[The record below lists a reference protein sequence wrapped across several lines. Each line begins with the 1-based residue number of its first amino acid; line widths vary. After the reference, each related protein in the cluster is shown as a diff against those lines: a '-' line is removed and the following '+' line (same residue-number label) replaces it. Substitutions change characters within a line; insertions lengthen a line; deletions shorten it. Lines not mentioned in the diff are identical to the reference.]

1 MHRSKIVFLVFILVF
16 AIACAIN
23 PVTGQ
28 KELMLISEAQE
39 IQMGQE
45 THESIRQQF
54 GIYEDPALS
63 QYVSELGHAMGPYTH
78 RPHLE
83 YHFYVLDTPVVNAF
97 AAPGGFIY
105 VTRGAL
111 ALMTSEAE
119 LASIIGHELGHVNAR
134 HSAHKLSQML
144 LVQVGLAVG
153 SAISETFRDLSGLAS
168 VGVQLLFLKFSRD
181 DERQAD
187 SLGVQYSRSG
197 GWHPGKMVDFF
208 SALQKMGDLSG
219 GGHSLPGFLSTHPL
233 TSERIQY
240 TKAMV
245 EENDRYLL
253 VKKDQYITRL
263 ANLVYG
269 DDPRQGF
276 VENNTFYHPGMRFSF
291 AIPQGWKFQNQRNQV
306 VMVTQDE
313 NAAVVLQ
320 VEENTADL
328 QSYAQARSQKLQ
340 GATFISGQNLR
351 INGLSSYQ
359 QLFRIT
365 QTNQEQEQSLK
376 MRTSYIRKGSYIYT
390 FSALSDES
398 SYNNYDFQFGTVIG
412 SFRELTDRNYL
423 NRQPF
428 RIKVVR
434 ADGRQTLESYFKKAG
449 IKQEAWPKFAIM
461 NGMNLKD
468 VPIKNTAIKVI

>member
-1 MHRSKIVFLVFILVF
+1 MLRLKIFVLTLIL
-16 AIACAIN
+16 ALSLACAIN

-39 IQMGQE
+39 IQMGKE
-45 THESIRQQF
+45 THQSISQQF

-63 QYVSELGHAMGPYTH
+63 RYISELGQAMGPLTH

-83 YHFYVLDTPVVNAF
+83 YHFYILDTPVVNAF

-111 ALMTSEAE
+111 SLMKSEAE

-134 HSAHKLSQML
+134 HSARKLSQIL

-153 SAISETFRDLSGLAS
+153 SAISETFRDISGLAS

-187 SLGVQYSRSG
+187 DLGIQYSRSG

-208 SALQKMGDLSG
+208 TALQKMGDLS

-253 VKKDQYITRL
+253 VKKDQYFNRL
-263 ANLVYG
+263 NNMVYG
-269 DDPRQGF
+269 EDPRQGF
-276 VENNTFYHPGMRFSF
+276 IENNTFYHPGMRFSF
-291 AIPQGWKFQNQRNQV
+291 AIPQDWKYQNQRNQV
-306 VMVTQDE
+306 VMVSPDE
-313 NAAVVLQ
+313 KAGVVLQ

-328 QSYAQARSQKLQ
+328 QSYAQARSQKYQ
-340 GATFISGQNLR
+340 GATFISDQSLN
-351 INGLSSYQ
+351 INGLRSYQ
-359 QLFRIT
+359 QLYSLT
-365 QTNQEQEQSLK
+365 QQEQTLR
-376 MRTSYIRKGSYIYT
+376 MRTSYIRKGSFIYT

-398 SYNNYDFQFGTVIG
+398 SYSSYDFQFGTVIG
-412 SFRELTDRNYL
+412 SFRELTDRRYL
-423 NRQPF
+423 NRQP
-428 RIKVVR
+428 
-434 ADGRQTLESYFKKAG
+434 
-449 IKQEAWPKFAIM
+449 
-461 NGMNLKD
+461 
-468 VPIKNTAIKVI
+468 

>member
-1 MHRSKIVFLVFILVF
+1 MCRTKICFLIFILAF
-16 AIACAIN
+16 SFACAVN

-39 IQMGQE
+39 IQMGQD
-45 THESIRQQF
+45 THKSINQQF
-54 GIYEDPALS
+54 GIYEDPVLS
-63 QYVSELGHAMGPYTH
+63 QYVNKLGQAMGPLTH

-134 HSAHKLSQML
+134 HSARKLSQML
-144 LVQVGLAVG
+144 LVQVGLVAG

-168 VGVQLLFLKFSRD
+168 AGVQLLFLKFSRD

-253 VKKDQYITRL
+253 VKKNQYLTRL
-263 ANLVYG
+263 TNMVYG

-291 AIPQGWKFQNQRNQV
+291 TIPQGWKFQNQRNQV

-328 QSYAQARSQKLQ
+328 QSYAQARSQNIQ
-340 GATFISGQNLR
+340 GATFISGQNLQ

-365 QTNQEQEQSLK
+365 QQNQEQSLK
-376 MRTSYIRKGSYIYT
+376 MRTSYIRKDSYIYT
-390 FSALSDES
+390 FSALSNES

-423 NRQPF
+423 NRQPS
-428 RIKVVR
+428 RIKVIK
-434 ADGRQTLESYFKKAG
+434 ADGRKTLESYFKSAG
-449 IKQEAWPKFAIM
+449 IQQDVWSKFAIM
-461 NGMNLKD
+461 NGMALKD
-468 VPIKNTAIKVI
+468 VPTKNQLIKVI

>member
-1 MHRSKIVFLVFILVF
+1 MLRLKIFVLTLIL
-16 AIACAIN
+16 ALSLACAIN

-39 IQMGQE
+39 IQMGKE
-45 THESIRQQF
+45 THQSISQQF

-63 QYVSELGHAMGPYTH
+63 RYISELGQAMGPLTH

-83 YHFYVLDTPVVNAF
+83 YHFYILDTPVVNAF

-111 ALMTSEAE
+111 SLMKSEAE

-134 HSAHKLSQML
+134 HSARKLSQIL

-153 SAISETFRDLSGLAS
+153 SAISETFRDISGLAS

-187 SLGVQYSRSG
+187 DLGIQYSRSG

-208 SALQKMGDLSG
+208 TALQKMGDLS

-253 VKKDQYITRL
+253 VKKDQYFNRL
-263 ANLVYG
+263 NNMVYG
-269 DDPRQGF
+269 EDPRQGF
-276 VENNTFYHPGMRFSF
+276 IENNTFYHPGMRFSF
-291 AIPQGWKFQNQRNQV
+291 AIPQDWKYQNQRNQV
-306 VMVTQDE
+306 VMVSPDE
-313 NAAVVLQ
+313 KAGVVLQ

-328 QSYAQARSQKLQ
+328 QSYAQARSQKYQ
-340 GATFISGQNLR
+340 GATFISDQSLN

-359 QLFRIT
+359 QLYSLT
-365 QTNQEQEQSLK
+365 QQEQTLK

-398 SYNNYDFQFGTVIG
+398 SYSSYDFQFGTVIG
-412 SFRELTDRNYL
+412 SFRELTDRRYL

-428 RIKVVR
+428 RIKVIK
-434 ADGRQTLESYFKKAG
+434 ADGRQTLESYFQKAG
-449 IKQEAWPKFAIM
+449 INKDVWPRFAIM
-461 NGMNLKD
+461 NGMELTD
-468 VPIKNTAIKVI
+468 VPAKNELIKVI

>member
-1 MHRSKIVFLVFILVF
+1 MLRLKIFVLTLIL
-16 AIACAIN
+16 ALSLACAIN

-39 IQMGQE
+39 IQMGKE
-45 THESIRQQF
+45 THQSISQQF

-63 QYVSELGHAMGPYTH
+63 RYISELGQAMGPLTH

-83 YHFYVLDTPVVNAF
+83 YHFYILDTPVVNAF

-111 ALMTSEAE
+111 SLMKSEAE

-134 HSAHKLSQML
+134 HSARKLSQIL

-153 SAISETFRDLSGLAS
+153 SAISETFRDISGLAS

-187 SLGVQYSRSG
+187 DLGIQYSRSG

-208 SALQKMGDLSG
+208 TALQKMGDLS

-253 VKKDQYITRL
+253 VKKDQYFNRL
-263 ANLVYG
+263 NNMVYG
-269 DDPRQGF
+269 EDPRQGF
-276 VENNTFYHPGMRFSF
+276 IENNTFYHPGMRFSF
-291 AIPQGWKFQNQRNQV
+291 AIPQDWKYQNQRNQV
-306 VMVTQDE
+306 VMVSPDE
-313 NAAVVLQ
+313 KAGVVLQ

-328 QSYAQARSQKLQ
+328 QSYAQARSQKYQ
-340 GATFISGQNLR
+340 GATFISDQSLN

-359 QLFRIT
+359 QLYSLT
-365 QTNQEQEQSLK
+365 QQEQTLR
-376 MRTSYIRKGSYIYT
+376 MRTSYIRKGSFIYT

-398 SYNNYDFQFGTVIG
+398 SYSSYDFQFGTVIG
-412 SFRELTDRNYL
+412 SFRELTDRRYL

-428 RIKVVR
+428 RIKVIK
-434 ADGRQTLESYFKKAG
+434 ADGRQTLESYFQKAG
-449 IKQEAWPKFAIM
+449 INKDVWPRFAIM
-461 NGMNLKD
+461 NGMELTD
-468 VPIKNTAIKVI
+468 VPAKNELIKVI

>member
-1 MHRSKIVFLVFILVF
+1 MLRLKIFVLTLIL
-16 AIACAIN
+16 ALSLACAIN

-39 IQMGQE
+39 IQMGKE
-45 THESIRQQF
+45 THQSISQQF

-63 QYVSELGHAMGPYTH
+63 RYISELGQAMGPLTH

-83 YHFYVLDTPVVNAF
+83 YHFYILDTPVVNAF

-111 ALMTSEAE
+111 SLMKSEAE

-134 HSAHKLSQML
+134 HSARKLSQIL

-153 SAISETFRDLSGLAS
+153 SAISETFRDISGLAS

-187 SLGVQYSRSG
+187 DLGIQYSRSG

-208 SALQKMGDLSG
+208 TALQKMGDLS

-253 VKKDQYITRL
+253 VKKDQYFNRL
-263 ANLVYG
+263 NNMVYG
-269 DDPRQGF
+269 EDPRQGF
-276 VENNTFYHPGMRFSF
+276 IENNTFYHPGMRFSF
-291 AIPQGWKFQNQRNQV
+291 AIPQDWKYQNQRNQV
-306 VMVTQDE
+306 VMVSPDE
-313 NAAVVLQ
+313 KAGVVLQ

-328 QSYAQARSQKLQ
+328 QSYAQARSQKYQ
-340 GATFISGQNLR
+340 GATFISDQSLN
-351 INGLSSYQ
+351 INGLRSYQ
-359 QLFRIT
+359 QLYSLT
-365 QTNQEQEQSLK
+365 QQEQTLR
-376 MRTSYIRKGSYIYT
+376 MRTSYIRKGSFIYT

-398 SYNNYDFQFGTVIG
+398 SYSSYDFQFGTVIG
-412 SFRELTDRNYL
+412 SFRELTDRRYL

-428 RIKVVR
+428 RIKVIK
-434 ADGRQTLESYFKKAG
+434 ADGRQTLESYFQKAG
-449 IKQEAWPKFAIM
+449 INKDVWPRFAIM
-461 NGMNLKD
+461 NGMELTD
-468 VPIKNTAIKVI
+468 VPAKNELIKVI

>member
-1 MHRSKIVFLVFILVF
+1 MLRLKIFVLTLIL
-16 AIACAIN
+16 ALSLACAIN

-39 IQMGQE
+39 IQMGKE
-45 THESIRQQF
+45 THQSISQQF

-63 QYVSELGHAMGPYTH
+63 RYISELGQAMGPLTH

-83 YHFYVLDTPVVNAF
+83 YHFYILDTPVVNAF

-111 ALMTSEAE
+111 SLMKSEAE

-134 HSAHKLSQML
+134 HSARKLSQIL

-153 SAISETFRDLSGLAS
+153 SAISETFRDISGLAS

-187 SLGVQYSRSG
+187 DLGIQYSRSG

-208 SALQKMGDLSG
+208 TALQKMGDLS

-253 VKKDQYITRL
+253 VKKDQYFNRL
-263 ANLVYG
+263 NNMVYG
-269 DDPRQGF
+269 EDPRQGF
-276 VENNTFYHPGMRFSF
+276 IENNTFYHPGMRFSF
-291 AIPQGWKFQNQRNQV
+291 AIPQDWKYQNQRNQV
-306 VMVTQDE
+306 VMVSPDE
-313 NAAVVLQ
+313 KAGVVLQ

-328 QSYAQARSQKLQ
+328 QSYAQARSQKYQ
-340 GATFISGQNLR
+340 GATFISDQSLN

-359 QLFRIT
+359 QLYSLT
-365 QTNQEQEQSLK
+365 QQEQTLR

-398 SYNNYDFQFGTVIG
+398 SYSSYDFQFGTVIG
-412 SFRELTDRNYL
+412 SFRELTDRRYL

-428 RIKVVR
+428 RIKVIK
-434 ADGRQTLESYFKKAG
+434 ADGRQTLESYFQKAG
-449 IKQEAWPKFAIM
+449 INKDVWPRFAIM
-461 NGMNLKD
+461 NGMELTD
-468 VPIKNTAIKVI
+468 VPAKNELIKVI

>member
-1 MHRSKIVFLVFILVF
+1 
-16 AIACAIN
+16 
-23 PVTGQ
+23 
-28 KELMLISEAQE
+28 MLISEAQE
-39 IQMGQE
+39 IQMGKE
-45 THESIRQQF
+45 THQSISQQF

-63 QYVSELGHAMGPYTH
+63 RYISELGQAMGPLTH

-83 YHFYVLDTPVVNAF
+83 YHFYILDTPVVNAF

-111 ALMTSEAE
+111 SLMKSEAE

-134 HSAHKLSQML
+134 HSARKLSQIL

-153 SAISETFRDLSGLAS
+153 SAISETFRDISGLAS

-187 SLGVQYSRSG
+187 DLGIQYSRSG

-208 SALQKMGDLSG
+208 SALQKMGDLS

-253 VKKDQYITRL
+253 VKKDQYFNRL
-263 ANLVYG
+263 NNMVYG
-269 DDPRQGF
+269 EDPRQGF
-276 VENNTFYHPGMRFSF
+276 IENNTFYHPGMRFSF
-291 AIPQGWKFQNQRNQV
+291 AIPQDWKYQNQRNQV
-306 VMVTQDE
+306 VMVSPDE
-313 NAAVVLQ
+313 KAGVVLQ

-328 QSYAQARSQKLQ
+328 RSYAQARSQKYQ
-340 GATFISGQNLR
+340 GATFISDQSLN
-351 INGLSSYQ
+351 INGLRSYQ
-359 QLFRIT
+359 QLYSLT
-365 QTNQEQEQSLK
+365 QQEQTLR
-376 MRTSYIRKGSYIYT
+376 MRTSYIRKGSFIYT

-398 SYNNYDFQFGTVIG
+398 SYASYDFQFGTVIG
-412 SFRELTDRNYL
+412 SFRELTDRRYL

-428 RIKVVR
+428 RIKVIK
-434 ADGRQTLESYFKKAG
+434 ADGRQTLEIYFQKAG
-449 IKQEAWPKFAIM
+449 INKDVWPRFAIM
-461 NGMNLKD
+461 NGMELTD
-468 VPIKNTAIKVI
+468 VPAKNELIKVI

>member
-1 MHRSKIVFLVFILVF
+1 MLRLKIFVLTLIL
-16 AIACAIN
+16 ALSLACAIN

-39 IQMGQE
+39 IQMGKE
-45 THESIRQQF
+45 THQSISQQF

-63 QYVSELGHAMGPYTH
+63 RYISELGQAMGPLTH

-83 YHFYVLDTPVVNAF
+83 YHFYILDTPVVNAF

-111 ALMTSEAE
+111 SLMKSEAE

-134 HSAHKLSQML
+134 HSARKLSQIL

-153 SAISETFRDLSGLAS
+153 SAISETFRDISGLAS

-187 SLGVQYSRSG
+187 DLGIQYSRSG

-208 SALQKMGDLSG
+208 TALQKMGDLS

-253 VKKDQYITRL
+253 VKKDQYFNRL
-263 ANLVYG
+263 NNMVYG
-269 DDPRQGF
+269 EDPRQGF
-276 VENNTFYHPGMRFSF
+276 IENNTFYHPGMRFSF
-291 AIPQGWKFQNQRNQV
+291 AIPQDWKYQNQRNQV
-306 VMVTQDE
+306 VMVSPDE
-313 NAAVVLQ
+313 KAGVVLQ

-328 QSYAQARSQKLQ
+328 RSYAQARSQKYQ
-340 GATFISGQNLR
+340 GATFISDQSLN
-351 INGLSSYQ
+351 INGLRSYQ
-359 QLFRIT
+359 QLYSLT
-365 QTNQEQEQSLK
+365 QQEQTLR
-376 MRTSYIRKGSYIYT
+376 MRTSYIRKGSFIYT

-398 SYNNYDFQFGTVIG
+398 SYASYDFQFGTVIG
-412 SFRELTDRNYL
+412 SFRELTDRRYL

-428 RIKVVR
+428 RIKVIK
-434 ADGRQTLESYFKKAG
+434 ADGRQTLESYFQKAG
-449 IKQEAWPKFAIM
+449 IKKEAWSQFAIM
-461 NGMNLKD
+461 NGMELTD
-468 VPIKNTAIKVI
+468 VPAKNELIKVI